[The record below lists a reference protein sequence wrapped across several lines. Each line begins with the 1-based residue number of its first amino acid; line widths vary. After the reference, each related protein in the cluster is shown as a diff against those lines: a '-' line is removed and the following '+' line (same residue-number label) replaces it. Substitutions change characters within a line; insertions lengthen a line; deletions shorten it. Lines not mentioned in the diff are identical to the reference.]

1 MCIPGQAASLKL
13 SDPLTMSDVDCE
25 IEHVCN
31 AGCLLPVPDDDMLE
45 RSTKEV
51 MKDGQVPDIGSIIS
65 AMQTLHS
72 PSSLGELTC
81 NFELLEQMNPAKPDL
96 TQLYDSASSGV
107 DMLQY
112 VIDQAAE
119 ERKLMDAREMQSQL
133 LFEKVHFSV
142 DLDSVTS
149 FRRPNGAG
157 YSCNEILSSNKRNAM
172 ISSNDFGSES
182 ACLIKRPRM
191 FGIKEE
197 AAVQS
202 IDPGGIDNTKETRF
216 NDGETSSI
224 SPINCTISHRHV
236 QAPETSYS
244 WDESEFDREL
254 LRTTLQAEAEHE
266 SKLRSTQFPSYENQA
281 FNVTEISPNKVIS
294 EFNSTL
300 VEQDVFKDIVHRVP
314 KTAKAKT

>member
-1 MCIPGQAASLKL
+1 
-13 SDPLTMSDVDCE
+13 
-25 IEHVCN
+25 
-31 AGCLLPVPDDDMLE
+31 
-45 RSTKEV
+45 
-51 MKDGQVPDIGSIIS
+51 
-65 AMQTLHS
+65 
-72 PSSLGELTC
+72 
-81 NFELLEQMNPAKPDL
+81 MNPAKPDF
-96 TQLYDSASSGV
+96 TQFYDSASSGV

-112 VIDQAAE
+112 VKDQAAE
-119 ERKLMDAREMQSQL
+119 ERKLMDAREMQLQL
-133 LFEKVHFSV
+133 LFEKVQFSV
-142 DLDSVTS
+142 DLDSVSS

-157 YSCNEILSSNKRNAM
+157 YPFNEILSSNKRNAM

-216 NDGETSSI
+216 NDGETPFI
-224 SPINCTISHRHV
+224 SPINCTMSHRHV

-266 SKLRSTQFPSYENQA
+266 SKLRSTQFQSYENQA